1 LSKREHEHEIEEQL
15 ERRYALALAHH
26 RGQTWGSAGRGS
38 AHTAILASG
47 FPRKKGELARPA
59 DVVGSIYSV
68 KTSQRQEEKRKE
80 QLELIEQQ
88 IKDGTLVVRKMTKA
102 ERAKFPPRT
111 PEKGRPRGRR
121 PRAR

>member
-1 LSKREHEHEIEEQL
+1 M
-15 ERRYALALAHH
+15 
-26 RGQTWGSAGRGS
+26 
-38 AHTAILASG
+38 
-47 FPRKKGELARPA
+47 
-59 DVVGSIYSV
+59 

-111 PEKGRPRGRR
+111 PEKGAS
-121 PRAR
+121 RARRSRA

>member
-1 LSKREHEHEIEEQL
+1 M
-15 ERRYALALAHH
+15 
-26 RGQTWGSAGRGS
+26 
-38 AHTAILASG
+38 
-47 FPRKKGELARPA
+47 
-59 DVVGSIYSV
+59 VGSIYSV

-111 PEKGRPRGRR
+111 PEKGSPRGRR